1 MFPKIKSHERAS
13 NFNDSMYKKVINIEN
28 RDGYLKFS
36 LLYNNV
42 LEYSKTIIASI
53 FWYYIFYK

>member
-1 MFPKIKSHERAS
+1 MFSKIKSHERAS
-13 NFNDSMYKKVINIEN
+13 NFNNSMYKKVINIEN

-42 LEYSKTIIASI
+42 PEYSKTIIASI